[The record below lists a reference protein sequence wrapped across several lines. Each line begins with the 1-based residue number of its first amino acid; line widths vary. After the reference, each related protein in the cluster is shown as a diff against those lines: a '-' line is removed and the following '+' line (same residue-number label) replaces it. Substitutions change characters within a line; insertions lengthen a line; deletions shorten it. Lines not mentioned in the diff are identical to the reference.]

1 MFRMT
6 LTQEGFVEVDRMLD
20 GMAGRMTDVSPAWP
34 RVVEAFQSDRRAC
47 VRHRGRVDRRTVGAA
62 RSRTQMERARLG
74 YPPAHP
80 ILQRRG
86 TLARALTTGEGA
98 YVRSGPTSLEY
109 LLSGEVGYFKYHQ
122 SRAPRSRL
130 PRRAPVLLTGDDK
143 NAIVF
148 PIRLY
153 ITGRDLNAPRR
164 QAVG

>member
-1 MFRMT
+1 MLRLT

-20 GMAGRMTDVSPAWP
+20 GMAGRMSDVSPAWP
-34 RVVEAFQSDRRAC
+34 RVVEAFQLIVARAF
-47 VRHRGRVDRRTVGAA
+47 DTEGASTGAPWPQLA
-62 RSRTQMERARLG
+62 RSTQLQRARLG
-74 YPPAHP
+74 FPSAHP

-86 TLARALTTGEGA
+86 MLARALTTGEGA
-98 YVRSGPTSLEY
+98 YVRTGPTSLEY
-109 LLSGEVGYFKYHQ
+109 LLSSEVGYFKYHQ
-122 SRAPRSRL
+122 SRAPRGRL

-153 ITGRDLNAPRR
+153 ITGRNLNAPRR

>member
-34 RVVEAFQSDRRAC
+34 RVVEAFQLIVARAF
-47 VRHRGRVDRRTVGAA
+47 DTEGASTGAPWHALA
-62 RSRTQMERARLG
+62 RRTQMQRARLG

-109 LLSGEVGYFKYHQ
+109 LLSGEK
-122 SRAPRSRL
+122 SATSSTTNRA
-130 PRRAPVLLTGDDK
+130 RRALACPV
-143 NAIVF
+143 VH
-148 PIRLY
+148 RCC
-153 ITGRDLNAPRR
+153 
-164 QAVG
+164 